1 MTLPWKKR
9 GEKKDTEDS
18 QVIRGPWPEE
28 LENARSY
35 VQTNEVPKTQILF
48 VSGAACNQY
57 GETKDEHE
65 GQPSGQDSAL
75 RGHFLIFFSPCIDES
90 CGTGK
95 ASHR

>member
-48 VSGAACNQY
+48 VV
-57 GETKDEHE
+57 
-65 GQPSGQDSAL
+65 
-75 RGHFLIFFSPCIDES
+75 
-90 CGTGK
+90 
-95 ASHR
+95 